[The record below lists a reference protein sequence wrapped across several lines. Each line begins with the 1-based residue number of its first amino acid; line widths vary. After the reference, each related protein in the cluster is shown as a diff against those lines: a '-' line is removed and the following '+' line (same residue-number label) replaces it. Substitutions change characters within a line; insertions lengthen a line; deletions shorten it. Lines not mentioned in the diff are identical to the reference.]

1 MKKDHEM
8 AALDFRKW
16 MIEQSKK
23 TKKEPVTPAKVAV
36 SKKWL
41 SVHPNRSLGYSRKT
55 DKPPPIVMDEK
66 SAGMHTFVSTHFMIF
81 LDTRLISSSNV
92 IYHHL

>member
-1 MKKDHEM
+1 MKQMKKDYEM

-23 TKKEPVTPAKVAV
+23 TKKEPVTPTKVAV

-41 SVHPNRSLGYSRKT
+41 SVHPNRSISYSRKT
-55 DKPPPIVMDEK
+55 DKPPPVVMDEK
-66 SAGMHTFVSTHFMIF
+66 SAGIPTFLSILFMIVF
-81 LDTRLISSSNV
+81 DC
-92 IYHHL
+92 Y